1 MVMSMRLYFDVET
14 YRPKKEDAFIQEKI
28 IAIGIL
34 EDWTPYIPES
44 SEIWDEPSVKFRY
57 FTEWELGEELNI
69 VSRFYDYLK
78 KLIQDWK
85 NKRIDFLNVIGFNI
99 LRFDIPL
106 LIQKGI
112 EYNIGSP
119 AELNELWHNTF
130 TIDYFQTTLPFH
142 NMRFKKLS
150 IEYLAEKARGN
161 GIDVPEPFGSG
172 GNVKDWYDNRE
183 YNRIIRHLETDL
195 KIMRVIDL
203 NYRRIYGL

>member
-1 MVMSMRLYFDVET
+1 MMSMRLYFDVET
-14 YRPKKEDAFIQEKI
+14 YRLRKEDAFTREKI

-34 EDWTPYIPES
+34 EDWTPYTSES
-44 SEIWDEPSVKFRY
+44 SERWDEPSVKFRY

-78 KLIQDWK
+78 RLIQDWE
-85 NKRIDFLNVIGFNI
+85 NRRIDFLNVVGFNI

-112 EYNIGSP
+112 EYNIEGL

-130 TIDYFQTTLPFH
+130 TIDYFQVTLPFH
-142 NMRFKKLS
+142 NMRFRKLN
-150 IEYLAEKARGN
+150 IEYLVKKARSN
-161 GIDVPEPFGSG
+161 GIDIPEPFGSG
-172 GNVKDWYDNRE
+172 KDVKDWYENKE
-183 YNRIIRHLETDL
+183 YDKIIKHLEMDL
-195 KIMRVIDL
+195 KIIRVIDL